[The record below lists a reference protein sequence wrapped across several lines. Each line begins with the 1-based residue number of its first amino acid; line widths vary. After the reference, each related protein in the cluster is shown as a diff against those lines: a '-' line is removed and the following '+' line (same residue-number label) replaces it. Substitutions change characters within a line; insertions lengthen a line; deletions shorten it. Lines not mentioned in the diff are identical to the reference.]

1 MQNAQLRGKEA
12 QRDDQQGMAVAHELV
27 PRVEGVPEGACLS
40 EEVAGAV
47 AKVVDG
53 VVALTFAPEEDCH
66 RFVGRS
72 QA

>member
-1 MQNAQLRGKEA
+1 
-12 QRDDQQGMAVAHELV
+12 VAHELV

-47 AKVVDG
+47 AKVVEG
-53 VVALTFAPEEDCH
+53 VAALTSALAEECH
-66 RFVGRS
+66 RIVGRS

>member
-1 MQNAQLRGKEA
+1 MQNAQLRGREA
-12 QRDDQQGMAVAHELV
+12 QLDNQQNMAVAHELV

-47 AKVVDG
+47 AKVVEG
-53 VVALTFAPEEDCH
+53 VAALTSALAEECH
-66 RFVGRS
+66 RIVGRS